1 VLSLSVPLMGSTTST
16 LSIPFVSGV
25 NITVLLTAGFQWS
38 FVVAVVGAAL
48 CIAARLYHKKVAAVP
63 SM

>member
-1 VLSLSVPLMGSTTST
+1 MGSTTST
-16 LSIPFVSGV
+16 LAIPFVSGV